1 MRNLR
6 TLLVA
11 LAAALGPIASHGAA
25 ITNGSF
31 ETASLSGWGGT
42 ATTDGHGYNPLG
54 TLYGSGMD
62 GTHWMWLGGY
72 EIGRTLNQS
81 ITGLTSGNSYRVSF
95 IMASEYTRSDQ
106 LNVSIDGGTKTLFT
120 ADPSTGIFTFWDNWQ
135 KKNYDFVA
143 AGTSSMLEFSS
154 VGLNRNAVLDVGL
167 DNVRIE
173 DLSASV
179 PEPASLALV
188 AISLV
193 GLAAS
198 RRPKFK
204 S

>member
-95 IMASEYTRSDQ
+95 IMASEYTRFDQ
-106 LNVSIDGGTKTLFT
+106 LNVSIDGGAKTLFT
-120 ADPSTGIFTFWDNWQ
+120 ADPTITIWNNWQ
-135 KKNYDFVA
+135 KKTYDFVA

-154 VGLNRNAVLDVGL
+154 VGLNQGGYDVGL

-173 DLSASV
+173 DLGASV

-188 AISLV
+188 AISLF